1 MLIAEGQSPRYIAD
15 RLGHES
21 PRTVLDVYGHLY
33 EGLDEAAM
41 EGLERLRSE
50 TQTDTRRTPGPSDV
64 RNLLPQSQKK
74 GKPHKGFSRWALVGS
89 NH

>member
-21 PRTVLDVYGHLY
+21 TRTVLDVYGHLY

-41 EGLERLRSE
+41 EGLGRLRADA
-50 TQTDTRRTPGPSDV
+50 QTDTRRTPGE
-64 RNLLPQSQKK
+64 
-74 GKPHKGFSRWALVGS
+74 SRVSPLFTDSAESLS
-89 NH
+89 R